1 MTSALSITR
10 SVNPPRAAFLDFPLG
25 HTTGRPHAA
34 AEQRSI
40 LRAGLAGFTT
50 IDVPGGIAM
59 LPFSWSDDDAW
70 KDTVMRARADDG
82 STRATFVRDERT
94 ERHDTPQYQSER
106 DRELAERAQRE
117 GGCPTCVWLE

>member
-25 HTTGRPHAA
+25 NTTGKARDP
-34 AEQRSI
+34 EGQRAI
-40 LRAGLAGFTT
+40 LRAALAGFET
-50 IDVPGGIAM
+50 IPAPGGVIT
-59 LPFSWSDDDAW
+59 LPFSWSQDDSW
-70 KDTVMRARADDG
+70 KDSVMRE
-82 STRATFVRDERT
+82 RATDCVTGTATIRDERAA
-94 ERHDTPQYQSER
+94 RVDTPQYQCER